1 MHVCGPVCTGSLR
14 SVYACM
20 EDRGTLAVF
29 LYCFL
34 SIFFQWG
41 FLTEPGLASE
51 FQGSVC
57 LHLQLWGYWPMPV
70 SGCWASE
77 FISSLLYSKHPP
89 PSHLHSPLRM
99 VNRCIDFHQIHRPKF
114 TQAAPICLYLLDP
127 YFESFLR
134 ISFCCVGNTDD
145 SVVPLAVLCSAL
157 QIRIADK
164 AALLD
169 RPCLC
174 ICSQLVDCPWG
185 VRAHRRQDLRPEL
198 CLIWLTLNLLLAH
211 FPQHVI
217 ASGVEPVWDGITK
230 EPG

>member
-1 MHVCGPVCTGSLR
+1 MCVDLCVQAHSGLCMHVWRTEALWLSFSTVFFLLFFSEGFSLNLGWPASSRDLSVSTCSSGVTGLCQYVVAGHLNSYLH
-14 SVYACM
+14 SC
-20 EDRGTLAVF
+20 
-29 LYCFL
+29 
-34 SIFFQWG
+34 I
-41 FLTEPGLASE
+41 AST
-51 FQGSVC
+51 
-57 LHLQLWGYWPMPV
+57 
-70 SGCWASE
+70 
-77 FISSLLYSKHPP
+77 P

-198 CLIWLTLNLLLAH
+198 CLI
-211 FPQHVI
+211 
-217 ASGVEPVWDGITK
+217 
-230 EPG
+230 